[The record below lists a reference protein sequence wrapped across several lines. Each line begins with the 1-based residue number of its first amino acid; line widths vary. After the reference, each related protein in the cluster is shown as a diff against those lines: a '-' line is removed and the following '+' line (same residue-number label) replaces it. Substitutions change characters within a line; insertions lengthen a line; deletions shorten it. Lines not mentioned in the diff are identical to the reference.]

1 MITKVITIVDHRAA
15 SRVPIIPAHTPAPGG
30 TLADTR
36 GRLLRDLRISVTGR
50 CNFRCTYCMP
60 KSVCDKA
67 YHFLPKSELL
77 SFEEIT
83 RMNATTHSL
92 SRRET
97 ILAGIALAVLALPF
111 ALPHVAQS
119 PAYHHFAD
127 TRTLFGVANAMDTL
141 SNFAFIIAGVAGIV
155 LVWLRRLPE
164 PTTALGAMSLL
175 TFIGL
180 VATGIGSAWYHGQ
193 VPPNDAGLAIDRYG
207 MVVSF
212 AGVLGLAAAHKVSER
227 AGWWTGW
234 LVLVAGPFAVWWW
247 TVSGNVAPYA
257 VLQFG
262 GMALLVLILFWRD
275 EATGAA
281 PSGAASAATGGTTA
295 ATPSAGPNWGLLIG
309 AYALAKVFEAG
320 DAQIWELTARLI
332 SGHTLKHLAA
342 ALVAVAVI
350 APLYRRHA

>member
-1 MITKVITIVDHRAA
+1 MTTKVITIVDQRAA
-15 SRVPIIPAHTPAPGG
+15 SRVPVIPAHTPAPGG

-60 KSVCDKA
+60 KSVFDKD

-234 LVLVAGPFAVWWW
+234 LVLAAGPFAVWWW

-275 EATGAA
+275 AA
-281 PSGAASAATGGTTA
+281 AFGTA
-295 ATPSAGPNWGLLIG
+295 AAGPNWGLLIG

>member
-1 MITKVITIVDHRAA
+1 
-15 SRVPIIPAHTPAPGG
+15 
-30 TLADTR
+30 
-36 GRLLRDLRISVTGR
+36 
-50 CNFRCTYCMP
+50 
-60 KSVCDKA
+60 
-67 YHFLPKSELL
+67 
-77 SFEEIT
+77 
-83 RMNATTHSL
+83 MNAAPHSL
-92 SRRET
+92 SRREI
-97 ILAGIALAVLALPF
+97 ILAAIALAVLALPF

-275 EATGAA
+275 AA
-281 PSGAASAATGGTTA
+281 AFGTA
-295 ATPSAGPNWGLLIG
+295 AAGPNWGLLIG

>member
-1 MITKVITIVDHRAA
+1 
-15 SRVPIIPAHTPAPGG
+15 
-30 TLADTR
+30 
-36 GRLLRDLRISVTGR
+36 
-50 CNFRCTYCMP
+50 
-60 KSVCDKA
+60 
-67 YHFLPKSELL
+67 
-77 SFEEIT
+77 
-83 RMNATTHSL
+83 MNAATHSL
-92 SRRET
+92 SRREI
-97 ILAGIALAVLALPF
+97 ILAAIALAVLALPF

-119 PAYHHFAD
+119 QTYHHFAD

-141 SNFAFIIAGVAGIV
+141 SNFAFIFAGVAGIM
-155 LVWLRRLPE
+155 LVWLERLPS

-175 TFIGL
+175 TFAGL

-212 AGVLGLAAAHKVSER
+212 AGILGLAAAHKVSER

-275 EATGAA
+275 EGN
-281 PSGAASAATGGTTA
+281 AS
-295 ATPSAGPNWGLLIG
+295 GPNWGLLIG
-309 AYALAKVFEAG
+309 VYALAKVFEAA
-320 DAQIWELTARLI
+320 DAQIWELTAHLV

-342 ALVAVAVI
+342 AWVALAVI
-350 APLYRRHA
+350 APLYRRNP